1 MKQMK
6 KLLAFVLAFA
16 MIITIYQPSAAYAAT
31 KKTRLNAKTMTL
43 QVGQKKTLKV
53 KNAGKKA
60 KLKWSS
66 NKKSIA
72 TVSKKGVV
80 KAVKAGNAVVTCK
93 VTTKNGKTTK
103 LTCKVAVKKT
113 AKVTSLT
120 VGSQS
125 ELEKALKN
133 KNVTKIT
140 VATQGAVT
148 FTVPQGDY
156 SKVELVINA
165 PNADVVNNG
174 KFKSIDI
181 QAIKPNTY
189 RENAKGNVIT
199 VSATGDARVIVET
212 GAAVAKIMVSGSKGN
227 VKLVVDGTL
236 SGITIDAPVNVTV
249 EGKTTAAVPVT
260 VNEKAA
266 GANVTSSTPVEVKAA
281 APIALNLTKGAEGSK
296 VETTSD
302 KAEVTVKN
310 ETTQAVT
317 VTTPAGSKDVA
328 KDTTSKVDNAGKVTD
343 TTDNNGGNTSDG
355 GTSSGGSSGGNVT
368 PTETITLNAL
378 HVFAR
383 NQMDVELQT
392 KITNKDKIV
401 VTDEKGNIQKV
412 AEIKDMNDDSQ
423 EDEEDGWQRYMITFA
438 SNLESGKYVFTYVS
452 GNKKYQGDFD
462 FAEEDLAKT
471 ESAAGKIKT
480 NIFDK
485 TYDIVAAGEND
496 TSVAVRQINKVL
508 GECAQANDFWAV
520 VLGNY
525 SDTYDNKDSG
535 KAGLKIAIRV
545 QGGDSDVLQDVDGIV
560 YFTFTKEPMAV
571 TAPAISYKTKTSI
584 VVKAEDDQ
592 EYICCESDKEI
603 TQEDDWENA
612 VQADRADEFGNIEF
626 SDLDMGKTYV
636 VYTRNMTEDMTVKM
650 SEKVTLSNELKDME
664 AVVKTSNEENIPGKI
679 TGWQKGGL
687 VLRVPVTIKF
697 KVYGTY
703 EKDKLKDVFTS
714 SDEHFGDFQDES
726 ADLDRKVRL
735 NTFQDDYVEL
745 IGVENLGKGDH
756 TFRFSLQVKY
766 DDQIINQVEFST
778 VFSITEEDLEKT
790 QN

>member
-31 KKTRLNAKTMTL
+31 QKTRLNAKTMTL

-148 FTVPQGDY
+148 FTVPQGNY
-156 SKVELVINA
+156 SKVDLVITA

-212 GAAVAKIMVSGSKGN
+212 GATVAKIMVSGSKGN

-343 TTDNNGGNTSDG
+343 VADNTDANNNGGGATG
-355 GTSSGGSSGGNVT
+355 GGSSSGGSSGGNVT

-392 KITNKDKIV
+392 KITDKDKIV

-423 EDEEDGWQRYMITFA
+423 EDEEDGWQRYMITFT

-496 TSVAVRQINKVL
+496 TSVAGRQINKVL
-508 GECAQANDFWAV
+508 GEYAQANDFWAV
-520 VLGNY
+520 VLGN
-525 SDTYDNKDSG
+525 
-535 KAGLKIAIRV
+535 
-545 QGGDSDVLQDVDGIV
+545 
-560 YFTFTKEPMAV
+560 
-571 TAPAISYKTKTSI
+571 
-584 VVKAEDDQ
+584 
-592 EYICCESDKEI
+592 
-603 TQEDDWENA
+603 
-612 VQADRADEFGNIEF
+612 
-626 SDLDMGKTYV
+626 
-636 VYTRNMTEDMTVKM
+636 
-650 SEKVTLSNELKDME
+650 
-664 AVVKTSNEENIPGKI
+664 
-679 TGWQKGGL
+679 
-687 VLRVPVTIKF
+687 
-697 KVYGTY
+697 
-703 EKDKLKDVFTS
+703 
-714 SDEHFGDFQDES
+714 
-726 ADLDRKVRL
+726 
-735 NTFQDDYVEL
+735 
-745 IGVENLGKGDH
+745 
-756 TFRFSLQVKY
+756 
-766 DDQIINQVEFST
+766 
-778 VFSITEEDLEKT
+778 
-790 QN
+790 

>member
-16 MIITIYQPSAAYAAT
+16 MIVTIYQPSAVYAAA
-31 KKTRLNAKTMTL
+31 KKPGLSAKTMTL

-120 VGSQS
+120 VGSQK

-212 GAAVAKIMVSGSKGN
+212 GATVEKIMVSGSKGN

-328 KDTTSKVDNAGKVTD
+328 KDTTSKVDNAGKVTEVAD
-343 TTDNNGGNTSDG
+343 NTDVNNNNGGGTAG
-355 GTSSGGSSGGNVT
+355 GGSSSGGSSGGNVT

-392 KITNKDKIV
+392 KITDKDKIV

-423 EDEEDGWQRYMITFA
+423 EDEEDGWQRYMITFT

-485 TYDIVAAGEND
+485 TYDIVATGEND
-496 TSVAVRQINKVL
+496 TSVAGRQINKVL
-508 GECAQANDFWAV
+508 GEYAQANDFWAA

-525 SDTYDNKDSG
+525 SDTYDNKSGG
-535 KAGLKIAIRV
+535 KAGLKITIRV

-584 VVKAEDDQ
+584 VVKAEEDQ
-592 EYICCESDKEI
+592 EYICCEADKEI
-603 TQEDDWENA
+603 TQEDDWENT

-626 SDLDMGKTYV
+626 DKLSIGKSYRIWTRNIEEADVEEKSDEITLTEKNPQIVCLADSDEKVLNLGTVTTSEEDDRVIQIPRSVKISNYGQVPENMYLHGETDNVVLMKDGQKIESDVSVSLPHSDLAEVYSVDGFEKGEYTLTYDYYYCCSDNTTHQRAV
-636 VYTRNMTEDMTVKM
+636 G
-650 SEKVTLSNELKDME
+650 SQAVTY
-664 AVVKTSNEENIPGKI
+664 
-679 TGWQKGGL
+679 Q
-687 VLRVPVTIKF
+687 VT
-697 KVYGTY
+697 
-703 EKDKLKDVFTS
+703 FTI
-714 SDEHFGDFQDES
+714 E
-726 ADLDRKVRL
+726 
-735 NTFQDDYVEL
+735 
-745 IGVENLGKGDH
+745 
-756 TFRFSLQVKY
+756 
-766 DDQIINQVEFST
+766 
-778 VFSITEEDLEKT
+778 
-790 QN
+790 

>member
-16 MIITIYQPSAAYAAT
+16 MIITIYQPSAVYAAA
-31 KKTRLNAKTMTL
+31 KKPGLSAKTMTL

-80 KAVKAGNAVVTCK
+80 KAVKAGNAIVTCK

-148 FTVPQGDY
+148 FTVPQGNY
-156 SKVELVINA
+156 SKVDLVINA

-212 GAAVAKIMVSGSKGN
+212 GATVAKIMVSGSKGN

-343 TTDNNGGNTSDG
+343 VADNTDANNGGGATG
-355 GTSSGGSSGGNVT
+355 GSSSSGGSVT
-368 PTETITLNAL
+368 PTPSVGKIAEFSVMGRNKLSVYPDDMEIVPETLANENITVTDAKGKSIGATEIKRDADGEGGYYVTLASDMENGTYTFTMLLQGKIYTQEFTYDDSVWSVMDKAQKVIKDYEQSKPVASVSALKNPKICQKVLLDGIIEKFNEDPTLKNLDVEVNYEEKCIVNEPELTASMWIAIYGDNDAKYELYDDVTFVCNGAEIQVSEPLIKHTLKHSLVVEVEPGYEYACVTSGTAISAITEQEWVQGNESDDFGCYEMSGLAENTDYVVYKRIIDVDEYYGSSTATTGGEETICLAEADENAKNVNVGNVKAGDRISIPLKGLKVVCYAKPKDGFEHGDFDFRCDDEMNKLLWDGYWSLNSY
-378 HVFAR
+378 
-383 NQMDVELQT
+383 D
-392 KITNKDKIV
+392 KDNNLL
-401 VTDEKGNIQKV
+401 VTFTVPEQ
-412 AEIKDMNDDSQ
+412 
-423 EDEEDGWQRYMITFA
+423 
-438 SNLESGKYVFTYVS
+438 LESGKVYTVKICYNFECSKESDNNDEWGDLIAKS
-452 GNKKYQGDFD
+452 G
-462 FAEEDLAKT
+462 DLLYT
-471 ESAAGKIKT
+471 
-480 NIFDK
+480 
-485 TYDIVAAGEND
+485 V
-496 TSVAVRQINKVL
+496 
-508 GECAQANDFWAV
+508 
-520 VLGNY
+520 
-525 SDTYDNKDSG
+525 
-535 KAGLKIAIRV
+535 
-545 QGGDSDVLQDVDGIV
+545 
-560 YFTFTKEPMAV
+560 TFT
-571 TAPAISYKTKTSI
+571 
-584 VVKAEDDQ
+584 
-592 EYICCESDKEI
+592 
-603 TQEDDWENA
+603 
-612 VQADRADEFGNIEF
+612 
-626 SDLDMGKTYV
+626 
-636 VYTRNMTEDMTVKM
+636 
-650 SEKVTLSNELKDME
+650 
-664 AVVKTSNEENIPGKI
+664 
-679 TGWQKGGL
+679 
-687 VLRVPVTIKF
+687 
-697 KVYGTY
+697 
-703 EKDKLKDVFTS
+703 
-714 SDEHFGDFQDES
+714 
-726 ADLDRKVRL
+726 
-735 NTFQDDYVEL
+735 VE
-745 IGVENLGKGDH
+745 
-756 TFRFSLQVKY
+756 
-766 DDQIINQVEFST
+766 
-778 VFSITEEDLEKT
+778 
-790 QN
+790 

>member
-148 FTVPQGDY
+148 FTVPQGNY
-156 SKVELVINA
+156 SKVDLVINA

-212 GAAVAKIMVSGSKGN
+212 GATVEKIMVSGSKGN

-328 KDTTSKVDNAGKVTD
+328 KDTTSKVDNAGKVTEVAD
-343 TTDNNGGNTSDG
+343 NTDVNNNNGGGTAG
-355 GTSSGGSSGGNVT
+355 GGSSSGGSSGGNVT

-392 KITNKDKIV
+392 KITDKDKIV

-423 EDEEDGWQRYMITFA
+423 EDEEDGWQRYMITFT

-485 TYDIVAAGEND
+485 TYDIVATGEND
-496 TSVAVRQINKVL
+496 TSVAGRQINKVL
-508 GECAQANDFWAV
+508 GEYAQANDFWAA

-525 SDTYDNKDSG
+525 SDTYDNKSGG
-535 KAGLKIAIRV
+535 KAGLKITIRV

-584 VVKAEDDQ
+584 VVKAEEDQ
-592 EYICCESDKEI
+592 EYICCEADKEI
-603 TQEDDWENA
+603 TQEDDWENT

-626 SDLDMGKTYV
+626 DKLSIGKSYRIWTRNIEEADVEEKSDEITLTEKNPQIVCLADSDEKVLNLGTVTTSEEDDRVIQIPRSVKISNYGQVPENMYLHGETDNVVLMKDGQKIESDVSVSLPHSDLAEVYSVDGFEKGEYTLTYDYYYCCSDNTTHQRAV
-636 VYTRNMTEDMTVKM
+636 G
-650 SEKVTLSNELKDME
+650 SQAVTY
-664 AVVKTSNEENIPGKI
+664 
-679 TGWQKGGL
+679 Q
-687 VLRVPVTIKF
+687 VT
-697 KVYGTY
+697 
-703 EKDKLKDVFTS
+703 FTI
-714 SDEHFGDFQDES
+714 E
-726 ADLDRKVRL
+726 
-735 NTFQDDYVEL
+735 
-745 IGVENLGKGDH
+745 
-756 TFRFSLQVKY
+756 
-766 DDQIINQVEFST
+766 
-778 VFSITEEDLEKT
+778 
-790 QN
+790 

>member
-31 KKTRLNAKTMTL
+31 QKTRLNAKTMTL

-148 FTVPQGDY
+148 FTVPQGNY
-156 SKVELVINA
+156 SKVDLVINA

-212 GAAVAKIMVSGSKGN
+212 GATVAKIMVSGSKGN

-281 APIALNLTKGAEGSK
+281 APIALNLTKGAERSK

-343 TTDNNGGNTSDG
+343 VADNTDANNNGGGATG
-355 GTSSGGSSGGNVT
+355 GGSSSGGSVT
-368 PTETITLNAL
+368 PTPSVGKMDKAQNVVKNIEKNELPASISAL
-378 HVFAR
+378 QNPMICQKVLF
-383 NQMDVELQT
+383 
-392 KITNKDKIV
+392 
-401 VTDEKGNIQKV
+401 DEIQK
-412 AEIKDMNDDSQ
+412 KFN
-423 EDEEDGWQRYMITFA
+423 EDEELKDIDFEVSYNETIEKNDPKLFA
-438 SNLESGKYVFTYVS
+438 SMWVTIY
-452 GNKKYQGDFD
+452 
-462 FAEEDLAKT
+462 
-471 ESAAGKIKT
+471 
-480 NIFDK
+480 
-485 TYDIVAAGEND
+485 GEND
-496 TSVAVRQINKVL
+496 ERYEIYGYVTFICTESEIQVSAPEIKHILKHSLVVAVEPTYEYACVTSGTAISTITEDEWVQGN
-508 GECAQANDFWAV
+508 ESDDFGCYEMSGLNENTEHV
-520 VLGNY
+520 VYKRIIGVDEY
-525 SDTYDNKDSG
+525 YGSTTVTTTGG
-535 KAGLKIAIRV
+535 KETVCLAEADGKKEFKFENVKTTSLIRIPLDGLKTACY
-545 QGGDSDVLQDVDGIV
+545 GLPENNGEHGSFEFACDDSALNDSLNGAYTSLEYSKEEENVF
-560 YFTFTKEPMAV
+560 FTFEVPEDL
-571 TAPAISYKTKTSI
+571 
-584 VVKAEDDQ
+584 KA
-592 EYICCESDKEI
+592 
-603 TQEDDWENA
+603 
-612 VQADRADEFGNIEF
+612 R
-626 SDLDMGKTYV
+626 TYV
-636 VYTRNMTEDMTVKM
+636 VKFNYYFGCSVRKSDGEWDEYTSKSDPIPYTV
-650 SEKVTLSNELKDME
+650 T
-664 AVVKTSNEENIPGKI
+664 
-679 TGWQKGGL
+679 
-687 VLRVPVTIKF
+687 
-697 KVYGTY
+697 
-703 EKDKLKDVFTS
+703 FTV
-714 SDEHFGDFQDES
+714 Q
-726 ADLDRKVRL
+726 
-735 NTFQDDYVEL
+735 
-745 IGVENLGKGDH
+745 
-756 TFRFSLQVKY
+756 
-766 DDQIINQVEFST
+766 
-778 VFSITEEDLEKT
+778 
-790 QN
+790 

>member
-16 MIITIYQPSAAYAAT
+16 MIITIYQPSAVYAAA
-31 KKTRLNAKTMTL
+31 KKPGLSAKTMTL

-80 KAVKAGNAVVTCK
+80 KAVKAGNAIVTCK

-120 VGSQS
+120 VGSQK

-148 FTVPQGDY
+148 FTVPQSNY
-156 SKVELVINA
+156 SKVDLVINA

-212 GAAVAKIMVSGSKGN
+212 GATVEKIMVSGSKGN

-328 KDTTSKVDNAGKVTD
+328 KDTTSKVDNAGKVTEVAD
-343 TTDNNGGNTSDG
+343 NTDVNNNNGGGTAG
-355 GTSSGGSSGGNVT
+355 GGSSSGGSSGGNVT

-392 KITNKDKIV
+392 KITDKDKIV

-423 EDEEDGWQRYMITFA
+423 EDEEDGWQRYMITFT

-485 TYDIVAAGEND
+485 TYDIVATGEND
-496 TSVAVRQINKVL
+496 TSVAGRQINKVL
-508 GECAQANDFWAV
+508 GEYAQANDFWAA

-525 SDTYDNKDSG
+525 SDTYDNKSGG
-535 KAGLKIAIRV
+535 KAGLKITIRV

-584 VVKAEDDQ
+584 VVKAEEDQ
-592 EYICCESDKEI
+592 EYICCEADKEI
-603 TQEDDWENA
+603 TQEDDWENT

-626 SDLDMGKTYV
+626 DKLSIGKSYRIWTRNIEEADVEEKSDEITLTEKNPQIVCLADSDEKVLNLGTVTTSEEDDRVIQIPRSVKISNYGQVPENMYLHGETDNVVLMKDGQKIESDVSVSLPHSDLAEVYSVDGFEKGEYTLTYDYYYCCSDNTTHQRAV
-636 VYTRNMTEDMTVKM
+636 G
-650 SEKVTLSNELKDME
+650 SQAVTY
-664 AVVKTSNEENIPGKI
+664 
-679 TGWQKGGL
+679 Q
-687 VLRVPVTIKF
+687 VT
-697 KVYGTY
+697 
-703 EKDKLKDVFTS
+703 FTI
-714 SDEHFGDFQDES
+714 E
-726 ADLDRKVRL
+726 
-735 NTFQDDYVEL
+735 
-745 IGVENLGKGDH
+745 
-756 TFRFSLQVKY
+756 
-766 DDQIINQVEFST
+766 
-778 VFSITEEDLEKT
+778 
-790 QN
+790 

>member
-1 MKQMK
+1 MNHCQEDDYETNEKTACICTGICDDHHD
-6 KLLAFVLAFA
+6 LL
-16 MIITIYQPSAAYAAT
+16 
-31 KKTRLNAKTMTL
+31 TL
-43 QVGQKKTLKV
+43 QEGQKKTLKV

-148 FTVPQGDY
+148 FTVPQGNY
-156 SKVELVINA
+156 SKVDLVINA

-212 GAAVAKIMVSGSKGN
+212 GATVAKIMVSGSKGN

-249 EGKTTAAVPVT
+249 EGKTTVAVPVT

-343 TTDNNGGNTSDG
+343 VADNTDANNNGGGATG
-355 GTSSGGSSGGNVT
+355 GGSSSGGSVT
-368 PTETITLNAL
+368 PTPSVGKMDKAQNVVKNIEKNELSASISAL
-378 HVFAR
+378 QNPMICQKVLF
-383 NQMDVELQT
+383 
-392 KITNKDKIV
+392 DKI
-401 VTDEKGNIQKV
+401 QK
-412 AEIKDMNDDSQ
+412 KFN
-423 EDEEDGWQRYMITFA
+423 EDEELKDIYF
-438 SNLESGKYVFTYVS
+438 EVS
-452 GNKKYQGDFD
+452 Y
-462 FAEEDLAKT
+462 
-471 ESAAGKIKT
+471 
-480 NIFDK
+480 DK
-485 TYDIVAAGEND
+485 TTEKNDSKLTASMWVTIYGEND
-496 TSVAVRQINKVL
+496 EGYELYDDVTFVCTESEIQVSAPEIKHILKHSLVVAVEPTYEYACVTSGTAISTITEDEWVQGN
-508 GECAQANDFWAV
+508 ESDDFGCYEMSGLNENTEYV
-520 VLGNY
+520 VYKRIIGVDEY
-525 SDTYDNKDSG
+525 YGSTTVTTTGG
-535 KAGLKIAIRV
+535 KETVCLAEADGKKEFKFENVKTTSLIRIPLDGLKTACY
-545 QGGDSDVLQDVDGIV
+545 GLPENNGEHGSFEFACDDSALNDSLNGAYTSLEYSKEENVF
-560 YFTFTKEPMAV
+560 FTFEVPEDL
-571 TAPAISYKTKTSI
+571 
-584 VVKAEDDQ
+584 KA
-592 EYICCESDKEI
+592 
-603 TQEDDWENA
+603 
-612 VQADRADEFGNIEF
+612 R
-626 SDLDMGKTYV
+626 TYV
-636 VYTRNMTEDMTVKM
+636 VKFNYYFGCSVRKSDGEWDEYTSKSDPIPYTV
-650 SEKVTLSNELKDME
+650 T
-664 AVVKTSNEENIPGKI
+664 
-679 TGWQKGGL
+679 
-687 VLRVPVTIKF
+687 
-697 KVYGTY
+697 
-703 EKDKLKDVFTS
+703 FTV
-714 SDEHFGDFQDES
+714 Q
-726 ADLDRKVRL
+726 
-735 NTFQDDYVEL
+735 
-745 IGVENLGKGDH
+745 
-756 TFRFSLQVKY
+756 
-766 DDQIINQVEFST
+766 
-778 VFSITEEDLEKT
+778 
-790 QN
+790 

>member
-148 FTVPQGDY
+148 FTVPQGNY
-156 SKVELVINA
+156 SKVDLVINA

-212 GAAVAKIMVSGSKGN
+212 GATVAKIMVSGSKGN

-249 EGKTTAAVPVT
+249 EGKTTVAVPVT

-343 TTDNNGGNTSDG
+343 VADNTDANNNGGGATG
-355 GTSSGGSSGGNVT
+355 GGSSSGGSVTPTPSVGKMDKAQNVVKNIEKNELSASISALQNPMICQKVLFDEIQKKFNEDEELKDIYFEVSYNEPIEKNDPKLIASMRVTIYGENDESYEIYGNVT
-368 PTETITLNAL
+368 FICKES
-378 HVFAR
+378 
-383 NQMDVELQT
+383 E
-392 KITNKDKIV
+392 
-401 VTDEKGNIQKV
+401 IQV
-412 AEIKDMNDDSQ
+412 SAPEIKHILKHSLVVAVEPTYEYACVTSGTAISAITEDEWVQGNESDDFGCCEMSGLKEDTEYVVYKRIIGVDEYYGSTTVTTTGGKETVCLAEADGKKEFKFDNVKTTSLIRIPLDGLKTACYGLPENNGEHGSFEFACDDSALNDSLNDAYTSL
-423 EDEEDGWQRYMITFA
+423 EYSKEEE
-438 SNLESGKYVFTYVS
+438 NVF
-452 GNKKYQGDFD
+452 
-462 FAEEDLAKT
+462 
-471 ESAAGKIKT
+471 
-480 NIFDK
+480 
-485 TYDIVAAGEND
+485 
-496 TSVAVRQINKVL
+496 
-508 GECAQANDFWAV
+508 
-520 VLGNY
+520 
-525 SDTYDNKDSG
+525 
-535 KAGLKIAIRV
+535 
-545 QGGDSDVLQDVDGIV
+545 
-560 YFTFTKEPMAV
+560 FTFEVPEV
-571 TAPAISYKTKTSI
+571 LKT
-584 VVKAEDDQ
+584 
-592 EYICCESDKEI
+592 
-603 TQEDDWENA
+603 
-612 VQADRADEFGNIEF
+612 G
-626 SDLDMGKTYV
+626 TYV
-636 VYTRNMTEDMTVKM
+636 VKFNYYFGCSVRKSDGKWDKYTSKSDPIPYTITFTV
-650 SEKVTLSNELKDME
+650 
-664 AVVKTSNEENIPGKI
+664 
-679 TGWQKGGL
+679 Q
-687 VLRVPVTIKF
+687 
-697 KVYGTY
+697 
-703 EKDKLKDVFTS
+703 
-714 SDEHFGDFQDES
+714 
-726 ADLDRKVRL
+726 
-735 NTFQDDYVEL
+735 
-745 IGVENLGKGDH
+745 
-756 TFRFSLQVKY
+756 
-766 DDQIINQVEFST
+766 
-778 VFSITEEDLEKT
+778 
-790 QN
+790 

>member
-16 MIITIYQPSAAYAAT
+16 MIITIYQPSAVYAAA
-31 KKTRLNAKTMTL
+31 KKPGLSAKTMTL

-80 KAVKAGNAVVTCK
+80 KAVKAGNAIVTCK

-120 VGSQS
+120 VGSQK

-148 FTVPQGDY
+148 FTVPQSNY
-156 SKVELVINA
+156 SKVDLVINA

-212 GAAVAKIMVSGSKGN
+212 GATVAKIMVSGSKGN

-328 KDTTSKVDNAGKVTD
+328 KDTTSKVDNAGKVTEVAD
-343 TTDNNGGNTSDG
+343 NTDVNNNNGGGTAG
-355 GTSSGGSSGGNVT
+355 GGSSSGGSSGGNVT

-392 KITNKDKIV
+392 KITDKDKIV

-423 EDEEDGWQRYMITFA
+423 EDEEDGWQRYMITFT

-485 TYDIVAAGEND
+485 TYDIVATGEND
-496 TSVAVRQINKVL
+496 TSVAGRQINKVL
-508 GECAQANDFWAV
+508 GEYAQANDFWAA

-525 SDTYDNKDSG
+525 SDTYDNKSGG
-535 KAGLKIAIRV
+535 KAGLKITIRV

-584 VVKAEDDQ
+584 VVKAEEDQ
-592 EYICCESDKEI
+592 EYICCEADKEI
-603 TQEDDWENA
+603 TQEDDWENT

-626 SDLDMGKTYV
+626 DKLSIGKSYRIWTRNIEEADVEEKSDEITLTEKNPQIVCLADSDEKVLNLGTVTTSEEDDRVIQIPRSVKISNYGQVPENMYLHGETDNVVLMKDGQKIESDVSVSLPHSDLAEVYSVDGFEKGEYTLTYDYYYCCSDNTTHQRAV
-636 VYTRNMTEDMTVKM
+636 G
-650 SEKVTLSNELKDME
+650 SQAVTY
-664 AVVKTSNEENIPGKI
+664 
-679 TGWQKGGL
+679 Q
-687 VLRVPVTIKF
+687 VT
-697 KVYGTY
+697 
-703 EKDKLKDVFTS
+703 FTI
-714 SDEHFGDFQDES
+714 E
-726 ADLDRKVRL
+726 
-735 NTFQDDYVEL
+735 
-745 IGVENLGKGDH
+745 
-756 TFRFSLQVKY
+756 
-766 DDQIINQVEFST
+766 
-778 VFSITEEDLEKT
+778 
-790 QN
+790 

>member
-31 KKTRLNAKTMTL
+31 QKTRLNAKTMTL

-120 VGSQS
+120 VCSQS

-148 FTVPQGDY
+148 FTVPQGNY
-156 SKVELVINA
+156 SKVDLVINA

-212 GAAVAKIMVSGSKGN
+212 GATVAKIMVSGSKGN

-343 TTDNNGGNTSDG
+343 VADNTDANNNGGGATG
-355 GTSSGGSSGGNVT
+355 GGSSSGGSVT
-368 PTETITLNAL
+368 PTPSVGKMDKAQNVVKNIEKNELPASISAL
-378 HVFAR
+378 QNPMICQKVLF
-383 NQMDVELQT
+383 
-392 KITNKDKIV
+392 
-401 VTDEKGNIQKV
+401 DEIQK
-412 AEIKDMNDDSQ
+412 KFN
-423 EDEEDGWQRYMITFA
+423 EDEELKDIDFEVSYNETIEKNDPKLFA
-438 SNLESGKYVFTYVS
+438 SMWVTIY
-452 GNKKYQGDFD
+452 
-462 FAEEDLAKT
+462 
-471 ESAAGKIKT
+471 
-480 NIFDK
+480 
-485 TYDIVAAGEND
+485 GEND
-496 TSVAVRQINKVL
+496 ERYEIYGYVTFICTESEIQVSAPEIKHILKHSLVVAVEPTYEYACVTSGTAISTITEDEWVQGN
-508 GECAQANDFWAV
+508 ESDDFGCYEMSGLNENTEHV
-520 VLGNY
+520 VYKRIIGVDEY
-525 SDTYDNKDSG
+525 YGSTTVTTTGG
-535 KAGLKIAIRV
+535 KETVCLAEADGKKEFKFENVKTTSLIRIPLDGLKTACY
-545 QGGDSDVLQDVDGIV
+545 GLPENNGEHGSFEFACDDSALNDSLNGAYTSLEYSKEEENVF
-560 YFTFTKEPMAV
+560 FTFEVPEDL
-571 TAPAISYKTKTSI
+571 
-584 VVKAEDDQ
+584 KA
-592 EYICCESDKEI
+592 
-603 TQEDDWENA
+603 
-612 VQADRADEFGNIEF
+612 R
-626 SDLDMGKTYV
+626 TYV
-636 VYTRNMTEDMTVKM
+636 VKFNYYFGCSVRKSDGEWDEYTSKSDPIPYTV
-650 SEKVTLSNELKDME
+650 T
-664 AVVKTSNEENIPGKI
+664 
-679 TGWQKGGL
+679 
-687 VLRVPVTIKF
+687 
-697 KVYGTY
+697 
-703 EKDKLKDVFTS
+703 FTV
-714 SDEHFGDFQDES
+714 Q
-726 ADLDRKVRL
+726 
-735 NTFQDDYVEL
+735 
-745 IGVENLGKGDH
+745 
-756 TFRFSLQVKY
+756 
-766 DDQIINQVEFST
+766 
-778 VFSITEEDLEKT
+778 
-790 QN
+790 

>member
-31 KKTRLNAKTMTL
+31 QKTRLNAKTMTL

-80 KAVKAGNAVVTCK
+80 KAVQAGNAVVTCK

-113 AKVTSLT
+113 EKVTSLT

-148 FTVPQGDY
+148 FTVPQGNY
-156 SKVELVINA
+156 SKVDLVINA

-199 VSATGDARVIVET
+199 VSATGDARMIVET
-212 GAAVAKIMVSGSKGN
+212 GATVAKIMVSGSKGN

-343 TTDNNGGNTSDG
+343 VADNTDANNNGGGATG
-355 GTSSGGSSGGNVT
+355 GGSSSGGSVT
-368 PTETITLNAL
+368 PTPSVGKMDKAQNVVKNIEKNELPASISAL
-378 HVFAR
+378 QNPMICQKVLF
-383 NQMDVELQT
+383 
-392 KITNKDKIV
+392 
-401 VTDEKGNIQKV
+401 DEIQK
-412 AEIKDMNDDSQ
+412 KFN
-423 EDEEDGWQRYMITFA
+423 EDEELKDIDFEVSYNETIEKNDPKLFA
-438 SNLESGKYVFTYVS
+438 SMWVTIY
-452 GNKKYQGDFD
+452 
-462 FAEEDLAKT
+462 
-471 ESAAGKIKT
+471 
-480 NIFDK
+480 
-485 TYDIVAAGEND
+485 GEND
-496 TSVAVRQINKVL
+496 ERYEIYGYVTFICTESEIQVSAPEIKHILKHSLVVAVEPTYEYACVTSGTAISTITEDEWVQGN
-508 GECAQANDFWAV
+508 ESDDFGCYEMSGLNENTEHV
-520 VLGNY
+520 VYKRIIGVDEY
-525 SDTYDNKDSG
+525 YGSTTVTTTGG
-535 KAGLKIAIRV
+535 KETVCLAEADGKKEFKFENVKTTSLIRIPLDGLKTACY
-545 QGGDSDVLQDVDGIV
+545 GLPENNGEHGSFEFACDDSALNDSLNGAYTSLEYSKEEENVF
-560 YFTFTKEPMAV
+560 FTFEVPEDL
-571 TAPAISYKTKTSI
+571 
-584 VVKAEDDQ
+584 KA
-592 EYICCESDKEI
+592 
-603 TQEDDWENA
+603 
-612 VQADRADEFGNIEF
+612 R
-626 SDLDMGKTYV
+626 TYV
-636 VYTRNMTEDMTVKM
+636 VKFNYYFGCSVRKSDGEWDEYTSKSDPIPYTV
-650 SEKVTLSNELKDME
+650 T
-664 AVVKTSNEENIPGKI
+664 
-679 TGWQKGGL
+679 
-687 VLRVPVTIKF
+687 
-697 KVYGTY
+697 
-703 EKDKLKDVFTS
+703 FTV
-714 SDEHFGDFQDES
+714 Q
-726 ADLDRKVRL
+726 
-735 NTFQDDYVEL
+735 
-745 IGVENLGKGDH
+745 
-756 TFRFSLQVKY
+756 
-766 DDQIINQVEFST
+766 
-778 VFSITEEDLEKT
+778 
-790 QN
+790 

>member
-16 MIITIYQPSAAYAAT
+16 MIVTIYQPSAVYAAA
-31 KKTRLNAKTMTL
+31 KKPGLSAKTMTL

-80 KAVKAGNAVVTCK
+80 KAVKAGNAIVTCK

-120 VGSQS
+120 VGSQK

-212 GAAVAKIMVSGSKGN
+212 GATVEKIMVSGSKGN

-249 EGKTTAAVPVT
+249 EGKTTVAVPVT

-343 TTDNNGGNTSDG
+343 VADNTDANNNGGGATG
-355 GTSSGGSSGGNVT
+355 GGSSSGGSVTPTPSVGKMDKAQNVVKNTEKNELSASISALQNPMICQKVLFDEIQKKFNEDEELKDIYFEVSYNEPIEKNDPKLIASMRVTIYGENDESYEIYGNVT
-368 PTETITLNAL
+368 FICKESEIQVSAPEIKHILKHSLVVAVEPTYEYACVTSGTAISAITENQWVQGNESDDFGCCEMSGLKEDTEYVVYKRIIGVDEYYGSTTATTGGEETICLAEADENAKNVNVGNVKAGDRISIPLKGLKVVCYAKPKDGFEHGDFDFRCDDEMNKLLWDGYWSLNSY
-378 HVFAR
+378 
-383 NQMDVELQT
+383 D
-392 KITNKDKIV
+392 KDNNLL
-401 VTDEKGNIQKV
+401 VTFTVPEQ
-412 AEIKDMNDDSQ
+412 
-423 EDEEDGWQRYMITFA
+423 
-438 SNLESGKYVFTYVS
+438 LESGKVYTVKICYNFECS
-452 GNKKYQGDFD
+452 KESDNPDEWGDLIAQSD
-462 FAEEDLAKT
+462 DLIYT
-471 ESAAGKIKT
+471 
-480 NIFDK
+480 
-485 TYDIVAAGEND
+485 V
-496 TSVAVRQINKVL
+496 
-508 GECAQANDFWAV
+508 
-520 VLGNY
+520 
-525 SDTYDNKDSG
+525 
-535 KAGLKIAIRV
+535 
-545 QGGDSDVLQDVDGIV
+545 
-560 YFTFTKEPMAV
+560 TFT
-571 TAPAISYKTKTSI
+571 
-584 VVKAEDDQ
+584 
-592 EYICCESDKEI
+592 
-603 TQEDDWENA
+603 
-612 VQADRADEFGNIEF
+612 
-626 SDLDMGKTYV
+626 
-636 VYTRNMTEDMTVKM
+636 
-650 SEKVTLSNELKDME
+650 
-664 AVVKTSNEENIPGKI
+664 
-679 TGWQKGGL
+679 
-687 VLRVPVTIKF
+687 
-697 KVYGTY
+697 
-703 EKDKLKDVFTS
+703 
-714 SDEHFGDFQDES
+714 
-726 ADLDRKVRL
+726 
-735 NTFQDDYVEL
+735 VE
-745 IGVENLGKGDH
+745 
-756 TFRFSLQVKY
+756 
-766 DDQIINQVEFST
+766 
-778 VFSITEEDLEKT
+778 
-790 QN
+790 

>member
-148 FTVPQGDY
+148 FTVPQGNY
-156 SKVELVINA
+156 SKVDLVINA

-212 GAAVAKIMVSGSKGN
+212 GATVAKIMVSGSKGN

-249 EGKTTAAVPVT
+249 EGKTTVAVPVT

-343 TTDNNGGNTSDG
+343 VADNTDANNNGGGATG
-355 GTSSGGSSGGNVT
+355 GGSSSGGSVT
-368 PTETITLNAL
+368 PTPSVGKMDKAQNVVKNIEKNELSASISAL
-378 HVFAR
+378 QNPMICQKVLF
-383 NQMDVELQT
+383 
-392 KITNKDKIV
+392 
-401 VTDEKGNIQKV
+401 DEIQK
-412 AEIKDMNDDSQ
+412 KFN
-423 EDEEDGWQRYMITFA
+423 EDEELKDIDFEVSYNETIEKNDPKLFA
-438 SNLESGKYVFTYVS
+438 SMWVTIY
-452 GNKKYQGDFD
+452 
-462 FAEEDLAKT
+462 
-471 ESAAGKIKT
+471 
-480 NIFDK
+480 
-485 TYDIVAAGEND
+485 GEND
-496 TSVAVRQINKVL
+496 ERYEIYGYVTFICTESEIQVSAPEIKHILKHSLVVAVEPTYEYACVTSGTAISAITENQWVQGN
-508 GECAQANDFWAV
+508 ESDDF
-520 VLGNY
+520 GCY
-525 SDTYDNKDSG
+525 EMS
-535 KAGLKIAIRV
+535 GLKEDTEYVVYKRIIGVDEYYGSTTVTTTGGKETVCLAEADGKKEFKFENVKTTSLIRIPLD
-545 QGGDSDVLQDVDGIV
+545 GLKTACYGLPENNGEHGSFEFACDDSALNDSLNGAYTSLEYSKEEENVF
-560 YFTFTKEPMAV
+560 FTFEVPEDL
-571 TAPAISYKTKTSI
+571 
-584 VVKAEDDQ
+584 KA
-592 EYICCESDKEI
+592 
-603 TQEDDWENA
+603 
-612 VQADRADEFGNIEF
+612 R
-626 SDLDMGKTYV
+626 TYV
-636 VYTRNMTEDMTVKM
+636 VKFNYYFGCSVRKSDGEWDEYTSKSDPIPYTV
-650 SEKVTLSNELKDME
+650 T
-664 AVVKTSNEENIPGKI
+664 
-679 TGWQKGGL
+679 
-687 VLRVPVTIKF
+687 
-697 KVYGTY
+697 
-703 EKDKLKDVFTS
+703 FTV
-714 SDEHFGDFQDES
+714 Q
-726 ADLDRKVRL
+726 
-735 NTFQDDYVEL
+735 
-745 IGVENLGKGDH
+745 
-756 TFRFSLQVKY
+756 
-766 DDQIINQVEFST
+766 
-778 VFSITEEDLEKT
+778 
-790 QN
+790 

>member
-16 MIITIYQPSAAYAAT
+16 MIITIYQPSAVYAAA
-31 KKTRLNAKTMTL
+31 KKPGLSAKTMTL

-80 KAVKAGNAVVTCK
+80 KAVKAGNAIVTCK

-212 GAAVAKIMVSGSKGN
+212 GATVEKIMVSGSKGN

-328 KDTTSKVDNAGKVTD
+328 KDTTSKVDNAGKVTEVAD
-343 TTDNNGGNTSDG
+343 NTDVNNNNGGGTAG
-355 GTSSGGSSGGNVT
+355 GGSSSGGSSGGNVT

-392 KITNKDKIV
+392 KITDKDKIV

-423 EDEEDGWQRYMITFA
+423 EDEEDGWQRYMITFT

-485 TYDIVAAGEND
+485 TYDIVATGEND
-496 TSVAVRQINKVL
+496 TSVAGRQINKVL
-508 GECAQANDFWAV
+508 GEYAQANDFWAA

-525 SDTYDNKDSG
+525 SDTYDNKSGG
-535 KAGLKIAIRV
+535 KAGLKITIRV

-584 VVKAEDDQ
+584 VVKAEEDQ
-592 EYICCESDKEI
+592 EYICCEADKEI
-603 TQEDDWENA
+603 TQEDDWENT

-626 SDLDMGKTYV
+626 DKLSIGKSYRIWTRNIEEADVEEKSDEITLTEKNPQIVCLADSDEKVLNLGTVTTSEEDDRVIQIPRSVKISNYGQVPENMYLHGETDNVVLMKDGQKIESDVSVSLPHSDLAEVYSVDGFEKGEYTLTYDYYYCCSDNTTHQRAV
-636 VYTRNMTEDMTVKM
+636 G
-650 SEKVTLSNELKDME
+650 SQAVTY
-664 AVVKTSNEENIPGKI
+664 
-679 TGWQKGGL
+679 Q
-687 VLRVPVTIKF
+687 VT
-697 KVYGTY
+697 
-703 EKDKLKDVFTS
+703 FTI
-714 SDEHFGDFQDES
+714 E
-726 ADLDRKVRL
+726 
-735 NTFQDDYVEL
+735 
-745 IGVENLGKGDH
+745 
-756 TFRFSLQVKY
+756 
-766 DDQIINQVEFST
+766 
-778 VFSITEEDLEKT
+778 
-790 QN
+790 

>member
-31 KKTRLNAKTMTL
+31 QKTRLNAKTMTL

-148 FTVPQGDY
+148 FTVPQGNY
-156 SKVELVINA
+156 SKVDLVINA

-212 GAAVAKIMVSGSKGN
+212 GATVAKIMVSGSKGN

-343 TTDNNGGNTSDG
+343 VADNTDANNNGGGATG
-355 GTSSGGSSGGNVT
+355 GGSSSGGGIT
-368 PTETITLNAL
+368 PVPSIGKIGEFS
-378 HVFAR
+378 VMGR
-383 NQMDVELQT
+383 NKLSIYPDDV
-392 KITNKDKIV
+392 KIV
-401 VTDEKGNIQKV
+401 PETVANENITVTDANGRSIRA
-412 AEIKDMNDDSQ
+412 AEIKRDADGESGYYVTLASDMVNGTYTFTMLLQGKTYTQEFTYNDSVWSVMDEAQKVIKEYEQSKPTASVSALKNPKICQ
-423 EDEEDGWQRYMITFA
+423 KVLLDGIMEKFNEDPALKTLDLEVNYEEKYTVNGSELTAAMWIAIYGDNDAKYELYDDVTFVCTESEIQVSAPEIKHILKHSLVVAVEPTYEYACVTSGTAISAITEDEWVQGNESDDFGCYEMSGLKENTEYVVYKRIIDVDEYYGSSTATTGGEETICLAEADENAKNVNVGNVKAGDRISIPLKGLKVVCYAKPKDGFEHGDFDFRCDDEMNKLLWDGYWSLNSYDKDNNLLVTFTVPEQ
-438 SNLESGKYVFTYVS
+438 LESGKVYTVKICYNFECS
-452 GNKKYQGDFD
+452 KESDNPDEWGDLITKSD
-462 FAEEDLAKT
+462 DLIYT
-471 ESAAGKIKT
+471 
-480 NIFDK
+480 
-485 TYDIVAAGEND
+485 V
-496 TSVAVRQINKVL
+496 
-508 GECAQANDFWAV
+508 
-520 VLGNY
+520 
-525 SDTYDNKDSG
+525 
-535 KAGLKIAIRV
+535 
-545 QGGDSDVLQDVDGIV
+545 
-560 YFTFTKEPMAV
+560 TFT
-571 TAPAISYKTKTSI
+571 
-584 VVKAEDDQ
+584 
-592 EYICCESDKEI
+592 
-603 TQEDDWENA
+603 
-612 VQADRADEFGNIEF
+612 
-626 SDLDMGKTYV
+626 
-636 VYTRNMTEDMTVKM
+636 
-650 SEKVTLSNELKDME
+650 
-664 AVVKTSNEENIPGKI
+664 
-679 TGWQKGGL
+679 
-687 VLRVPVTIKF
+687 
-697 KVYGTY
+697 
-703 EKDKLKDVFTS
+703 
-714 SDEHFGDFQDES
+714 
-726 ADLDRKVRL
+726 
-735 NTFQDDYVEL
+735 VE
-745 IGVENLGKGDH
+745 
-756 TFRFSLQVKY
+756 
-766 DDQIINQVEFST
+766 
-778 VFSITEEDLEKT
+778 
-790 QN
+790 

>member
-31 KKTRLNAKTMTL
+31 QKTRLNAKTMTL

-148 FTVPQGDY
+148 FTVPQGNY
-156 SKVELVINA
+156 SKVDLVINA

-212 GAAVAKIMVSGSKGN
+212 GATVAKIMVSGSKGN

-343 TTDNNGGNTSDG
+343 VADNTDANNNGGGATG
-355 GTSSGGSSGGNVT
+355 GGSSSGGSVT
-368 PTETITLNAL
+368 PTPSVGKMDKAQNVVKNIEKNELPASISAL
-378 HVFAR
+378 QNPMICQKVLF
-383 NQMDVELQT
+383 
-392 KITNKDKIV
+392 
-401 VTDEKGNIQKV
+401 DEIQK
-412 AEIKDMNDDSQ
+412 KFN
-423 EDEEDGWQRYMITFA
+423 EDEELKDIDFEVSYNETIEKNDPKLFA
-438 SNLESGKYVFTYVS
+438 SMWVTIY
-452 GNKKYQGDFD
+452 
-462 FAEEDLAKT
+462 
-471 ESAAGKIKT
+471 
-480 NIFDK
+480 
-485 TYDIVAAGEND
+485 GEND
-496 TSVAVRQINKVL
+496 ERYEIYGYVTFICTESEIQVSAPEIKHILKHSLVVAVEPTYEYACVTSGTAISTITKDEWVQGN
-508 GECAQANDFWAV
+508 ESDDFGCYEMSGLNENTEHV
-520 VLGNY
+520 VYKRIIGVDEY
-525 SDTYDNKDSG
+525 YGSTTVTTTGG
-535 KAGLKIAIRV
+535 KETVCLAEADGKKEFKFENVKTTSLIRIPLDGLKTACY
-545 QGGDSDVLQDVDGIV
+545 GLPENNGEHGSFEFACDDSALNDSLNGAYTSLEYSKEEENVF
-560 YFTFTKEPMAV
+560 FTFEVPEDL
-571 TAPAISYKTKTSI
+571 
-584 VVKAEDDQ
+584 KA
-592 EYICCESDKEI
+592 
-603 TQEDDWENA
+603 
-612 VQADRADEFGNIEF
+612 R
-626 SDLDMGKTYV
+626 TYV
-636 VYTRNMTEDMTVKM
+636 VKFNYYFGCSVRKSDGEWDEYTSKSDPIPYTV
-650 SEKVTLSNELKDME
+650 T
-664 AVVKTSNEENIPGKI
+664 
-679 TGWQKGGL
+679 
-687 VLRVPVTIKF
+687 
-697 KVYGTY
+697 
-703 EKDKLKDVFTS
+703 FTV
-714 SDEHFGDFQDES
+714 Q
-726 ADLDRKVRL
+726 
-735 NTFQDDYVEL
+735 
-745 IGVENLGKGDH
+745 
-756 TFRFSLQVKY
+756 
-766 DDQIINQVEFST
+766 
-778 VFSITEEDLEKT
+778 
-790 QN
+790 

>member
-16 MIITIYQPSAAYAAT
+16 MIITIYQPSVAYAAT
-31 KKTRLNAKTMTL
+31 KKPRLNAKTMTL

-120 VGSQS
+120 VGSQK

-133 KNVTKIT
+133 KNVRKIT

-212 GAAVAKIMVSGSKGN
+212 GATVAKIMVSGSKGN

-249 EGKTTAAVPVT
+249 EGKTTVAVPVT

-281 APIALNLTKGAEGSK
+281 GTGLNLTKANHVIHFDRWWNPA
-296 VETTSD
+296 VE
-302 KAEVTVKN
+302 N
-310 ETTQAVT
+310 QAT
-317 VTTPAGSKDVA
+317 DRAFRIGQKKDVIVH
-328 KDTTSKVDNAGKVTD
+328 KFVSQ
-343 TTDNNGGNTSDG
+343 
-355 GTSSGGSSGGNVT
+355 GTI
-368 PTETITLNAL
+368 E
-378 HVFAR
+378 
-383 NQMDVELQT
+383 E
-392 KITNKDKIV
+392 KID
-401 VTDEKGNIQKV
+401 
-412 AEIKDMNDDSQ
+412 AM
-423 EDEEDGWQRYMITFA
+423 
-438 SNLESGKYVFTYVS
+438 LESKKELAENVIGS
-452 GNKKYQGDFD
+452 G
-462 FAEEDLAKT
+462 
-471 ESAAGKIKT
+471 
-480 NIFDK
+480 
-485 TYDIVAAGEND
+485 
-496 TSVAVRQINKVL
+496 
-508 GECAQANDFWAV
+508 
-520 VLGNY
+520 
-525 SDTYDNKDSG
+525 
-535 KAGLKIAIRV
+535 
-545 QGGDSDVLQDVDGIV
+545 
-560 YFTFTKEPMAV
+560 
-571 TAPAISYKTKTSI
+571 
-584 VVKAEDDQ
+584 
-592 EYICCESDKEI
+592 
-603 TQEDDWENA
+603 
-612 VQADRADEFGNIEF
+612 
-626 SDLDMGKTYV
+626 
-636 VYTRNMTEDMTVKM
+636 
-650 SEKVTLSNELKDME
+650 SEKWITELSNE
-664 AVVKTSNEENIPGKI
+664 
-679 TGWQKGGL
+679 
-687 VLRVPVTIKF
+687 
-697 KVYGTY
+697 
-703 EKDKLKDVFTS
+703 
-714 SDEHFGDFQDES
+714 
-726 ADLDRKVRL
+726 
-735 NTFQDDYVEL
+735 EL
-745 IGVENLGKGDH
+745 
-756 TFRFSLQVKY
+756 FSLLR
-766 DDQIINQVEFST
+766 
-778 VFSITEEDLEKT
+778 LE
-790 QN
+790 

>member
-16 MIITIYQPSAAYAAT
+16 MIITIYQPSAVYAAA
-31 KKTRLNAKTMTL
+31 KKPGLSAKTMTL

-156 SKVELVINA
+156 SKVDLVINA

-212 GAAVAKIMVSGSKGN
+212 GATVAKIMVSGSKGN

-343 TTDNNGGNTSDG
+343 VADNTDANNGGGATG
-355 GTSSGGSSGGNVT
+355 GSSSSGGSVT
-368 PTETITLNAL
+368 PTPSVGKIAEFSVMGRNKLSVYPDDMEIVPETLANENITVTDAKGKSIGATEIKRDADGEGGYYVTLASDMENGTYTFTMLLQGKIYTQEFTYDDSVWSVMDKAQKVIKDYEQSKPVASVSALKNPKICQKVLLDGIIEKFNEDPTLKNLDVEVNYEEKCIVNEPELTASMWIAIYGDNDAKYELYDDVTFVCNGAEIQVSEPLIKHTLKHSLVVEVEPGYEYACVTSGTAISAITEQEWVQGNESDDFGCYEMSGLAENTDYVVYKRIIDVDEYYGSSTATTGGEETICLAEADENAKNVNVGNVKAGDRISIPLKGLKVVCYAKPKDGFEHGDFDFRCDDEMNKLLWDGYWSLNSY
-378 HVFAR
+378 
-383 NQMDVELQT
+383 D
-392 KITNKDKIV
+392 KDNNLL
-401 VTDEKGNIQKV
+401 VTFTVPEQ
-412 AEIKDMNDDSQ
+412 
-423 EDEEDGWQRYMITFA
+423 
-438 SNLESGKYVFTYVS
+438 LESGKVYTVKICYNFECSKESDNNDEWGDLIAKS
-452 GNKKYQGDFD
+452 G
-462 FAEEDLAKT
+462 DLLYT
-471 ESAAGKIKT
+471 
-480 NIFDK
+480 
-485 TYDIVAAGEND
+485 V
-496 TSVAVRQINKVL
+496 
-508 GECAQANDFWAV
+508 
-520 VLGNY
+520 
-525 SDTYDNKDSG
+525 
-535 KAGLKIAIRV
+535 
-545 QGGDSDVLQDVDGIV
+545 
-560 YFTFTKEPMAV
+560 TFT
-571 TAPAISYKTKTSI
+571 
-584 VVKAEDDQ
+584 
-592 EYICCESDKEI
+592 
-603 TQEDDWENA
+603 
-612 VQADRADEFGNIEF
+612 
-626 SDLDMGKTYV
+626 
-636 VYTRNMTEDMTVKM
+636 
-650 SEKVTLSNELKDME
+650 
-664 AVVKTSNEENIPGKI
+664 
-679 TGWQKGGL
+679 
-687 VLRVPVTIKF
+687 
-697 KVYGTY
+697 
-703 EKDKLKDVFTS
+703 
-714 SDEHFGDFQDES
+714 
-726 ADLDRKVRL
+726 
-735 NTFQDDYVEL
+735 VE
-745 IGVENLGKGDH
+745 
-756 TFRFSLQVKY
+756 
-766 DDQIINQVEFST
+766 
-778 VFSITEEDLEKT
+778 
-790 QN
+790 